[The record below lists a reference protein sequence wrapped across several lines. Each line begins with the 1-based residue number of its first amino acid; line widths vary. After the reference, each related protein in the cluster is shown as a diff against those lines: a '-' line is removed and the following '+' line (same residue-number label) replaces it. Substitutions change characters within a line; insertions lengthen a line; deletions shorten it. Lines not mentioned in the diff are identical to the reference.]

1 MSSSMT
7 IESLNFFPFD
17 ASSLLVALPEIF
29 LLSAIVVIL
38 LLDLFLSKKFKQ
50 ATYYLTQFSLLA
62 TGAFAF
68 NLIGHDP
75 TVIFSNSFVLDDM
88 ASVFKVFMMGGTML
102 AMVYSRQYLTVHGL
116 FRGEF
121 FTLVL
126 LAVLGMMV
134 MVSGYSL
141 LTLYLGLEI
150 LSLSLYTL
158 IAIARERTDAVESA
172 LKYFVLGA
180 IASGLLLYGM
190 SMIYGISGSLN
201 ISEIAAF
208 ASSSTLDSRETLI
221 TNFGLV
227 FLVIGIAFK
236 LGAVPFHNWVPDVYQ
251 GSPTAVT
258 MFISTV
264 PKIAAVAMLVRIL
277 IDGLGAMQPYW
288 SDLFMALA
296 VLSIALGSV
305 VALMQTNIKRMLAY
319 STISHIG
326 FIMLGVATGVVT
338 GYASAVFYV
347 LAYVLMS
354 LAAFGIII
362 LLNKKGFEADL
373 ISDYKGLSKHSPWF
387 ALMMLIIMFSMAGV
401 PPFIGFYSKLFVL
414 QQVISA
420 GFVTIAIIA
429 VVFAVISA
437 YYYLQIIKSMYF
449 DETDKEMSISAPM
462 DMQLVLSINAVLILV
477 VGLFPDYWM
486 QLAISLF

>member
-1 MSSSMT
+1 MNTMT
-7 IESLNFFPFD
+7 IESLKFFPFD
-17 ASSLLVALPEIF
+17 VASLWLALPEIF

-38 LLDLFLSKKFKQ
+38 LLDLFLTQRFKQ
-50 ATYYLTQFSLLA
+50 VSYYLTQLSLLTA
-62 TGAFAF
+62 AVFAF
-68 NLIGHDP
+68 NLIG
-75 TVIFSNSFVLDDM
+75 TEGTIFSDSFVVDNL
-88 ASVFKVFMMGGTML
+88 ASVFKVFMLGATMVT
-102 AMVYSRQYLTVHGL
+102 MVYSRYYLQVHGL
-116 FRGEF
+116 LRGEF

-126 LAVLGMMV
+126 LSVLGMMV

-158 IAIARERTDAVESA
+158 IAIARERSDAVESA

-190 SMIYGISGSLN
+190 SMIYGISGHLN

-208 ASSSTLDSRETLI
+208 VSGNTLDSRETLI
-221 TNFGLV
+221 VNFGLV

-251 GSPTAVT
+251 GSPTAIT

-277 IDGLGAMQPYW
+277 IDGLGAMQAYW
-288 SDLFMALA
+288 SDLFMILA

-326 FIMLGVATGVVT
+326 FIMLGFATGLIS
-338 GYASAVFYV
+338 GYASAAFYV

-354 LAAFGIII
+354 LAAFGVII
-362 LLNKKGFEADL
+362 LLNKKGYEADL
-373 ISDYKGLSKHSPWF
+373 ITDYKGLSKQSPWF
-387 ALMMLIIMFSMAGV
+387 ALMMLVVMFSMAGV

-414 QQVISA
+414 QQVVAA
-420 GFVTIAIIA
+420 GFVTIAVIA

-449 DETDKEMSISAPM
+449 DEPEKTTEVSAPM

-477 VGLFPDYWM
+477 VGLFPDFWM
-486 QLAISLF
+486 QLAKSLF